1 MSTDFRKQVE
11 QLDIEQIVER
21 GYASTQLDK
30 DLLRDQLFEVLTA
43 MLDQQ
48 ARYNGAFENQIA
60 LEHYLRRAMT
70 RNAIR
75 QRQRIG
81 KQQPLS
87 TTQLEDKNAS
97 PEQKVQYLLDHAALS
112 QVMQHKLHQAKDDKF
127 IEDVRSLLD
136 LVLSDPDL
144 YIRKRRT
151 GPQAGTLVFQHVL
164 LADTLGWSRKIL
176 TKRLSQLQQI
186 FFGIS

>member
-48 ARYNGAFENQIA
+48 ARYNDAFENQIA